1 MGKVYEGIDE
11 SIRRFIEA
19 QHVFFVATAPLEA
32 SGHVNL
38 SPKGLDAFR
47 VLAPNEVVYLDY
59 VGSGAETIAHLR
71 ENGRITIMFCA
82 FEGPP
87 KIIRLYGRA
96 EVIEPRDSAFAELE
110 RLFATDVE
118 ARSFIRVDV
127 DRVADSCGFGV
138 PLYTAKGAR
147 RQLLDWAERRGREG
161 LHAYQLDKNA
171 RSIDDMPALRWVS
184 PD

>member
-1 MGKVYEGIDE
+1 MGKVYEG
-11 SIRRFIEA
+11 
-19 QHVFFVATAPLEA
+19 
-32 SGHVNL
+32 
-38 SPKGLDAFR
+38 
-47 VLAPNEVVYLDY
+47 
-59 VGSGAETIAHLR
+59 AETIAHVR

-96 EVIEPRDSAFAELE
+96 EVIEPRDSSFPELE
-110 RLFATDVE
+110 KLFATDIE
-118 ARSFIRVDV
+118 PRSFIRVHV

-147 RQLLDWAERRGREG
+147 RQLFDWAERKGREG
-161 LHAYQLDKNA
+161 LYAYQVDKNA
-171 RSIDDMPALRWVS
+171 RSIDGMPALRWVS